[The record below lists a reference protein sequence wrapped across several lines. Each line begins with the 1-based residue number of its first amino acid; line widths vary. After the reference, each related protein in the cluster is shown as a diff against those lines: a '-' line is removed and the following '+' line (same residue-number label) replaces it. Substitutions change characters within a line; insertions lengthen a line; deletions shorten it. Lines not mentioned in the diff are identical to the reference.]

1 CEDLAKLKVDPAD
14 CPMEID
20 LVVQIQ
26 ARVEE
31 HEQRLRAVAVQ
42 SQTVLGDEGVV
53 DDPLDVYRP
62 DRDSADVGVAED
74 VVHVVGRVGANE
86 ERPENLQPGRGCES
100 WEGLGRD
107 QEGNPAWVD
116 GLAGSEIRLRRSTQ
130 LCYQR
135 GQLAEDE
142 MAADHLV
149 VDAPADEV

>member
-1 CEDLAKLKVDPAD
+1 
-14 CPMEID
+14 
-20 LVVQIQ
+20 
-26 ARVEE
+26 
-31 HEQRLRAVAVQ
+31 
-42 SQTVLGDEGVV
+42 
-53 DDPLDVYRP
+53 DPLDVYRP
-62 DRDSADVGVAED
+62 DRDSADVGVAGD

-86 ERPENLQPGRGCES
+86 QRPQNLQPGRGCES

-149 VDAPADEV
+149 VDAPADEVVLVEEVAKGAVPDVVKKARQTKRLGHQRLGRHFGELLAQGGI